1 MPTPSPPHFCH
12 NNEAVKHYIDTL
24 FKSAN
29 STQRNQL
36 ILMAGI
42 ALSDTKLIQYAC
54 SIDSSI
60 INTPVP
66 QGILNATDAVL
77 SEVTG
82 HTLSTTTLPTSP
94 LDTAFKALGHPT

>member
-1 MPTPSPPHFCH
+1 MPTPSPPHFHH

-29 STQRNQL
+29 SKHRNQL

-54 SIDSSI
+54 NIDASV
-60 INTPVP
+60 INTPVS
-66 QGILNATDAVL
+66 QSVLDATDAVL

-82 HTLSTTTLPTSP
+82 NTFSTTALPATP
-94 LDTAFKALGHPT
+94 LDTAFHAFSEPT